1 MADTLR
7 SEDYL
12 KRNETLAGWPVRVV
26 SYKIGDRYY
35 CHVDNVSPGATIAR
49 AESQNREEAE
59 KAAISKAASRLGKTQ
74 RRS

>member
-12 KRNETLAGWPVRVV
+12 KRNETLAGWPVRIV
-26 SYKIGDRYY
+26 SYRIGDRYY
-35 CHVDNVSPGATIAR
+35 CHVDNVSPGATISR